1 MWWLKWGLP
10 ETFAED
16 GELDAEAAGSHP
28 QSAERVEKLEESVC
42 SIVRQKNEHE
52 DQGEGVQ
59 DGGKTGTGV
68 RGRDMGI
75 EDGI

>member
-1 MWWLKWGLP
+1 MADPTYRHCSETTSAMWWPKWGLP

-28 QSAERVEKLEESVC
+28 QSAERVE
-42 SIVRQKNEHE
+42 
-52 DQGEGVQ
+52 DVQ